1 MGRYL
6 LRRAGVSVVVIFG
19 ISVLVFL
26 LLHLISSS
34 PGRAVLGVQA
44 TPKAVAAFN
53 SAHGYDRPLVV
64 QYFTYLGQL
73 LHGHLGYS
81 YKLNQSVNAL
91 LAQNAGRS
99 AYLTLA
105 ALVLAILVAVPLGI
119 FQAVRRNSVVDNVLT
134 AGAFTLYSVPIFF
147 LALVLIAIFS
157 LKLGWFP
164 SEASQA
170 TTTLG
175 VIRDPHSMVLPIV
188 TLAAVSVAAFSR
200 YMRSSALD
208 TLAQDYIRVARAKGL
223 SERMVISRHLLR
235 NSCLPIVTLVGLSIP
250 ALLSGNLI
258 VENVYNFPGL
268 GLLFFNSLQNE
279 DYPVLLAYSLIVGV
293 LTVVGNFVADIA
305 LSVADPRIRL
315 G

>member
-6 LRRAGVSVVVIFG
+6 LRRSGVSVIVIFA
-19 ISVLVFL
+19 ISIIVFL

-53 SAHGYDRPLVV
+53 RSHGYDRPLFV
-64 QYFTYLGQL
+64 QYFSYLGQL
-73 LHGHLGYS
+73 LHGNLGFS
-81 YKLNQSVNAL
+81 YKLNQSVNTL
-91 LAQNAGRS
+91 LAQNVGRS

-105 ALVLAILVAVPLGI
+105 ALVLAIVIAIPLGI
-119 FQAVRRNSVVDNVLT
+119 FQAVHRNSVADNILT
-134 AGAFTLYSVPIFF
+134 GGAFTLYSMPVFF
-147 LALVLIAIFS
+147 LALVLIAVFS
-157 LKLGWFP
+157 LKIGLFP

-170 TTTLG
+170 TTTIG
-175 VIRDPHSMVLPIV
+175 VITNPRSMVLPIV
-188 TLAAVSVAAFSR
+188 TLAGVSVAAFSR

-208 TLAQDYIRVARAKGL
+208 ALAQDYIKVARAKGL

-258 VENVYNFPGL
+258 VETVFNFPGL
-268 GLLFFNSLQNE
+268 GLLFFNSLQKE
-279 DYPVLLAYSLIVGV
+279 DYPVLLAYSLIVGI
-293 LTVVGNFVADIA
+293 LTVVGNFVADLA
-305 LSVADPRIRL
+305 LSAVDPRIRL
-315 G
+315 A

>member
-6 LRRAGVSVVVIFG
+6 LRRAGVSVVVVFA
-19 ISVLVFL
+19 ISILVFL

-44 TPKAVAAFN
+44 TPKAVADFN

-64 QYFTYLGQL
+64 QYLTYLNQL

-105 ALVLAILVAVPLGI
+105 ALVLAIVIAVPLGI
-119 FQAVRRNSVVDNVLT
+119 LQAVRRNSVLDNVLT

-147 LALVLIAIFS
+147 LALVLIAVFA

-170 TTTLG
+170 TTTWG
-175 VIRDPHSMVLPIV
+175 VIKSPHSMVLPIV

-208 TLAQDYIRVARAKGL
+208 TLAQDYIKVARAKGL
-223 SERMVISRHLLR
+223 SERSVIARHLLR
-235 NSCLPIVTLVGLSIP
+235 NSSLPIVTLVGLSIP

-293 LTVVGNFVADIA
+293 LTVVGNFVADLA

>member
-6 LRRAGVSVVVIFG
+6 LRRAGVSVVVIFA

-44 TPKAVAAFN
+44 SPKAVDAFN
-53 SAHGYDRPLVV
+53 REHGYDRPLFI

-73 LHGHLGYS
+73 LHGHLGFS
-81 YKLNQSVNAL
+81 YKLNQSVNTL

-105 ALVLAILVAVPLGI
+105 ALVLAIAVAIPLGI
-119 FQAVRRNSVVDNVLT
+119 YQAVHRGSVLDNVLT
-134 AGAFTLYSVPIFF
+134 AGAFTLYSVPVFF
-147 LALVLIAIFS
+147 LALVLIALFS
-157 LKLGWFP
+157 LKIGLFP
-164 SEASQA
+164 TEASQA

-175 VIRDPHSMVLPIV
+175 VIENVRSMVLPIV

-208 TLAQDYIRVARAKGL
+208 TLAQDYIKVARAKGL
-223 SERMVISRHLLR
+223 SERQVIRRHLLR
-235 NSCLPIVTLVGLSIP
+235 NSSLPIVTLVGLSIP

-258 VENVYNFPGL
+258 VETVFNFPGL

-279 DYPVLLAYSLIVGV
+279 DYPVLLAYSLIVGI
-293 LTVVGNFVADIA
+293 LTVLGNFIADVA
-305 LSVADPRIRL
+305 LSAVDPRIRL
-315 G
+315 A